1 MRRLIALSLVAG
13 LLGAAGCETKSGTAP
28 STNPN
33 KPGDTR
39 KLTIA
44 VSGDHTITQGATDDV
59 MINVTRS
66 NHQDPVTIEVKDLPK
81 GVSLDSQDL
90 TVPADKNSITIR
102 LKAAPDAMPVTDH
115 VFHIVGK
122 AKDLTSEVLNV
133 KLTVKA
139 KS

>member
-1 MRRLIALSLVAG
+1 MKRLMLSAIALG
-13 LLGAAGCETKSGTAP
+13 LISVLGCEVKSGTAP

-33 KPGDTR
+33 KPEETR
-39 KLTIA
+39 KLTLA

-59 MINVTRS
+59 MVAITRS
-66 NHQDPVTIEVKDLPK
+66 HHKDDVTLEVKDLPS
-81 GVSLDSQDL
+81 GVILDSKDV
-90 TVPADKNSITIR
+90 TIPGDKNSATLR
-102 LKAAPDAMPVTDH
+102 LKADANATPVKDH

-122 AKDLTSEVLNV
+122 AKDLTSEVLDV